1 MQKLLRNN
9 KGFTLV
15 EVIVV
20 AVIVLVLAAVAI
32 PLYNGYIND
41 SRKASAENI
50 AGSIASS
57 AGAATQQGGGPAPGA
72 VVAGGYVTMTTPAN
86 AGVGGNIS
94 ILIPKGFTANAY
106 ADGTVVVSFLSGK
119 NEASVVAT
127 FGK

>member
-1 MQKLLRNN
+1 MMKYLRSN

-32 PLYNGYIND
+32 PLYMGYIND

-57 AGAATQQGGGPAPGA
+57 AGAAKQQGGGVGIGV
-72 VVAGGYVTMTTPAN
+72 VVAGNYATMTSPAN
-86 AGVGGNIS
+86 QGVGGTVS
-94 ILIPKGFTANAY
+94 VLVPKGFTAELFAN
-106 ADGTVVVSFLSGK
+106 TVVVSYLSG
-119 NEASVVAT
+119 NAQSGAIAT
-127 FGK
+127 FGQ